1 MDQSKNRTRNL
12 ILLIGVLVG
21 FVVMLQIKSIKNS
34 TIFFNTATL
43 RELELQIA
51 MESSEV
57 EKLQDYIERKRLE
70 LDELSRAES
79 KENILELLEKQRIQA
94 KALLGR
100 TTFTGSGL
108 RVEVKD
114 SDMEILPTQNPND
127 FLVHDQDILRI
138 VNDLKNA
145 GAEVISINDQ
155 IYKRD
160 SEIKCSGPTITINGK
175 TFGQPFIIRAIGDA
189 DTLDASIKS
198 KDSYSYMLTSLFGI
212 RVDSTKEESIIIYGS
227 KKYNPYV
234 YMEERVEE

>member
-145 GAEVISINDQ
+145 GAEVM
-155 IYKRD
+155 
-160 SEIKCSGPTITINGK
+160 P
-175 TFGQPFIIRAIGDA
+175 
-189 DTLDASIKS
+189 
-198 KDSYSYMLTSLFGI
+198 
-212 RVDSTKEESIIIYGS
+212 
-227 KKYNPYV
+227 
-234 YMEERVEE
+234 

>member
-1 MDQSKNRTRNL
+1 MGKQNKTRNIL
-12 ILLIGVLVG
+12 LLIGVVVG
-21 FVVMLQIKSIKNS
+21 FVVTLQYKSLQNS

-43 RELELQIA
+43 RELELQIE
-51 MESSEV
+51 MEANEV
-57 EKLQDYIERKRLE
+57 QRLNEYQERKQMELE
-70 LDELSRAES
+70 ELSQAES
-79 KENILELLEKQRIQA
+79 KGNILELLEKQRIHA

-100 TTFTGSGL
+100 TSFYGSG
-108 RVEVKD
+108 VKVKVQD
-114 SDMEILPTQNPND
+114 SDQDILPTQNPND

-138 VNDLKNA
+138 VNDLKVA

-189 DTLDASIKS
+189 DTLEAAIKS

-212 RVDSTKEESIIIYGS
+212 RIESEKEESIVIYSS
-227 KKYNPYV
+227 KRYSKIT
-234 YMEERVEE
+234 YMEEVVES